1 MDELIYRVIVI
12 RWIINEEKDDWSG
25 VEEHKNQNVPVL
37 APRQRAVLVREMS
50 QVDVDYDIILRGDQV
65 HMDKVHWKVTTWTD
79 YETLDYINF
88 PFYP

>member
-12 RWIINEEKDDWSG
+12 RWIINKEEDDWSG

-37 APRQRAVLVREMS
+37 APRQRAVLAREIS
-50 QVDVDYDIILRGDQV
+50 QVDVDYDIILRVDQV

>member
-1 MDELIYRVIVI
+1 M
-12 RWIINEEKDDWSG
+12 
-25 VEEHKNQNVPVL
+25 L
-37 APRQRAVLVREMS
+37 APRQRAVQAREMS

-65 HMDKVHWKVTTWTD
+65 HMDNHWKASTWTD